1 MVDQNQKMFLPT
13 TSEVALGWFLVAESG
28 VQIGVIL
35 TFTALAFFRL
45 KQTDQV
51 PVLFMT
57 TAIFLLLANLS
68 VFIRSLT
75 SFFSPT
81 LSFPGTPL
89 YTSLIFFQ
97 YFFLNGAYYMFA
109 RRYSL
114 LSFELQEL
122 QKKT

>member
-1 MVDQNQKMFLPT
+1 MVDQNQQMFPT
-13 TSEVALGWFLVAESG
+13 STSVVALGWFLVAESG
-28 VQIGVIL
+28 VQMCVIL
-35 TFTALAFFRL
+35 TFTTLAFFRL

-75 SFFSPT
+75 SFFNPT
-81 LSFPGTPL
+81 LSFPGTPF
-89 YTSLIFFQ
+89 YTSLISSQ

-122 QKKT
+122 QNKT